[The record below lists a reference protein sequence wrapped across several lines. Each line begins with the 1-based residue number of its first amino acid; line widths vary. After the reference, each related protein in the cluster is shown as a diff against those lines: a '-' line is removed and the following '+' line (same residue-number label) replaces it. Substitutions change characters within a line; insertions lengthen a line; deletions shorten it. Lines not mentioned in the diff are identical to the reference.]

1 MWTRQT
7 RSPTSWNPQSIRGD
21 GHYFCKSWIHYRF
34 HKCHERKKGKEV
46 GTVRTY
52 DEGTSCS
59 LGGVQRVSFPEDIPS
74 SVLPA
79 LCTEDLLGASSTE
92 LSLFSP
98 FFFSNPTPHQILS
111 SSRSKILPHCSSHC
125 PSPTQSWAPTR
136 GSADVSWVTVWSI
149 ARRALL
155 SSGGVCV
162 WGEIEGKYEG
172 SRIQLRM
179 K

>member
-7 RSPTSWNPQSIRGD
+7 RSPASWNPQSIRGD

-34 HKCHERKKGKEV
+34 HKCHESKKGKEV

-59 LGGVQRVSFPEDIPS
+59 LGGVQRWASLRIFPPLCS
-74 SVLPA
+74 QHFALRTSLVL
-79 LCTEDLLGASSTE
+79 LQ
-92 LSLFSP
+92 LSYHYFHHFFS
-98 FFFSNPTPHQILS
+98 SNPTPHQVLS
-111 SSRSKILPHCSSHC
+111 SSRSRISPHCSSHC

-149 ARRALL
+149 ARRACL

-162 WGEIEGKYEG
+162 WGEVEGKYGG